1 MGAIEE
7 ASRKMRLVAL
17 KAYQSE
23 VIRAR
28 LDRTD
33 YSRDVF
39 NELNMTSLDQLY
51 ERSKKEYNDFK
62 AMFKMN

>member
-39 NELNMTSLDQLY
+39 NELNMTSLD
-51 ERSKKEYNDFK
+51 
-62 AMFKMN
+62 